1 MDKNQT
7 EYLALAARIR
17 ELDEAYYEKDT
28 PLATNAEYDALK
40 ARLEAVETDHP
51 DWKTTSSPSVR
62 PSGRPS
68 KNKKKVTHP
77 RRLLSLKDYFNTD
90 DLRDWYDR
98 IGAPEDM
105 SVEQKIDGLTL
116 ALEYRNGRFIQGAT
130 RGDGDIGED
139 VTANVQYVKGIPMT
153 LPKFAGVDPDANTLR
168 VRLEVYQPVAEF
180 QRCNESRE
188 EQGLE
193 PYANPRACAS
203 GGLRSDDFRE
213 CLSRGLSTFAFQ
225 ILDAE
230 GWDAVRDGTQT
241 GDLALLEKCG
251 FDVVAHKKC
260 HGIDEILDE
269 IQHIRAIKDSLPYW
283 TDGAVVKTDSL
294 ILARRIGEGT
304 KYPVHSAAYKYPAEI
319 KHTRIR
325 KILLQTGRTGV
336 VTPVAEIVPIQLA
349 GTNVSRVTLHNQK
362 FIRDHM
368 IDEGYLVA
376 VTKSGEIIPKVVSVP
391 APAQDYFRID
401 ICPACGASLTE
412 RHDQDGNPVGVMVC
426 PNAAGCPAQAL
437 RYLEFFCSKDVMDIA
452 GLGPAA
458 LEALWD
464 AGLVEH
470 AWDIYDLPYKLE
482 EIAALPGFGKAKANA
497 LAKAVN
503 ASKGNDIDRLIKALG
518 ITGVGRHTGRMLA
531 HEYQDME
538 QIRRLGADT
547 LMSHDGIGEITAR
560 DFTDFWSSSSGREL
574 YEKLKSKGVNTV
586 SKSWKLLDSDA
597 GGTSGA
603 KPLEG
608 MSIVATGTIE
618 GFGRADIEDFITA
631 NGGKASSSVSK
642 KTTCVIA
649 GANAGSKLKKAQ
661 DLGIP
666 IYGINEFRE
675 KFGI

>member
-1 MDKNQT
+1 MDKNRT

-40 ARLEAVETDHP
+40 SELEAIEKEHP
-51 DWKTTSSPSVR
+51 DWKTPSSPSAR
-62 PSGRPS
+62 PGGKPS
-68 KNKKKVTHP
+68 KSKKKIRHA
-77 RRLLSLKDYFNTD
+77 RRLLSLNDYFSEAE
-90 DLRDWYDR
+90 LMAWYEK
-98 IGAPEDM
+98 IGGPVA
-105 SVEQKIDGLTL
+105 SVEEKIDGLTL
-116 ALEYRNGRFIQGAT
+116 AITYVNGWMSCGAT
-130 RGDGDIGED
+130 RGDGDVGED
-139 VTANVQYVKGIPMT
+139 VTPNVQHVRGIPMK
-153 LPKFAGVDPDANTLR
+153 LPKFEGVDPDANMLY

-180 QRCNESRE
+180 QRCNEARE
-188 EQGLE
+188 DQGLE
-193 PYANPRACAS
+193 PYANPRACAA

-213 CLSRGLSTFAFQ
+213 CLSRGLAAFAFQ
-225 ILDAE
+225 ILDSE

-241 GDLALLEKCG
+241 GDLEILRRCG
-251 FDVVAHKKC
+251 FDIVAHRKC
-260 HGIDEILDE
+260 DGFDAVWDE
-269 IQHIRAIKDSLPYW
+269 IQSIKTRKDSLPYW

-294 ILARRIGEGT
+294 AAAAALGEGS
-304 KYPVHSAAYKYPAEI
+304 KYPIHSAAYKYPAEI
-319 KHTRIR
+319 KNTRVR

-336 VTPVAEIVPIQLA
+336 VTPVAEIEPVQLA
-349 GTNVSRVTLHNQK
+349 GTTVSRVTLHNKK

-368 IDEGYLVA
+368 IDEGCQVA

-538 QIRRLGADT
+538 QIRCLGADT

-586 SKSWKLLDSDA
+586 SKSWKLLDNDA

-661 DLGIP
+661 DLGVL